1 MLASRMHIRA
11 LILLLFVACTA
22 RAEDFGS
29 CLVSQARQQVGVT
42 LSYDPAYRRLAFP
55 GGDVPADRG
64 VCTDVLVRAYRL
76 LNVDLQELVHRD
88 MKSSWSAYPKLWG
101 LTRPDPNID
110 HRRVPNLATFF
121 ERHGSQLPI
130 PARPEGYQAGDIVT
144 WRLPSGVPHVGF
156 VSDKASPSGVPLVIH
171 NIGSGTREEDV
182 LLAYTVTGRFRYEP
196 PAAAEACG
204 VKRVSLRPAPRS
216 RSRAAQ
222 GLH

>member
-1 MLASRMHIRA
+1 MLVHTMYARA
-11 LILLLFVACTA
+11 LVLLLFGAGA
-22 RAEDFGS
+22 AHAQELGS
-29 CLVSQARQQVGVT
+29 CLVSKAREQIGVT
-42 LSYDPAYRRLAFP
+42 VRYDPVYRRLAFP

-121 ERHGSQLPI
+121 QRHGSKLPI
-130 PARPEGYQAGDIVT
+130 PSRLDEYQAGDIVT
-144 WRLPSGVPHVGF
+144 WRLSSGVPHVGF
-156 VSDKASPSGVPLVIH
+156 VSDKISSSGVPLVIH

-182 LLAYTVTGRFRYEP
+182 LLAHTITGRFRYEP
-196 PAAAEACG
+196 PAVARAC
-204 VKRVSLRPAPRS
+204 LPAGP
-216 RSRAAQ
+216 
-222 GLH
+222 